1 MNTRDI
7 VLSIVAVVAILAT
20 AWLLHDGTGP
30 DAIAPIIALGGV
42 AIGRIS
48 GANSPTPDP
57 AVPAAIDVDAYEAH

>member
-1 MNTRDI
+1 MITRDALLTA
-7 VLSIVAVVAILAT
+7 VAIVAIAAT
-20 AWLLHDGTGP
+20 AWLLHDGTGA

-48 GANSPTPDP
+48 GANSPTPDL

>member
-1 MNTRDI
+1 MTRDALLTA
-7 VLSIVAVVAILAT
+7 VAIVAIAAT
-20 AWLLHDGTGP
+20 AWLLNGGTGA

>member
-1 MNTRDI
+1 MYKRQ
-7 VLSIVAVVAILAT
+7 
-20 AWLLHDGTGP
+20 WLLHDGTGA

>member
-1 MNTRDI
+1 MITRDALLTA
-7 VLSIVAVVAILAT
+7 VAIVAIAAT
-20 AWLLHDGTGP
+20 AWLLHGGTNAE
-30 DAIAPIIALGGV
+30 AIAPIIALGGV

>member
-1 MNTRDI
+1 MNTRDLALTA
-7 VLSIVAVVAILAT
+7 VAIVAIAAT
-20 AWLLHDGTGP
+20 AWLLHGGTNAE
-30 DAIAPIIALGGV
+30 AIAPIIALGGV